1 MKNIKKN
8 INIGLTREELELV
21 INNSNNPELI
31 KKYIN
36 KLDNCDLSK
45 SAIELIREED
55 LLAVNRITDRV
66 LSNYPTGSNNKFR
79 SNTLLFLILLVSVLV
94 GFLFINNETSKDIFF
109 NENSSITELQEGE
122 KSVQNDS
129 NKEKT
134 SNQEGEKI
142 KNGDLTTDENYSKQ
156 PKQQVDSLKISDKS
170 KKENSVDSF
179 KINGSVLKS
188 KKEKKKNNSSNK
200 DKNYRRKVKLIKSVR
215 KVPEKYKNEEYKPSD
230 LVDFFD
236 GNKNLEN
243 ELFKGLKGKI
253 KDDYLPRKNSSI
265 VFKFSVTSK
274 GKIKDLDIQSRVN
287 IELEEIIKTTVNSLK
302 NWTRGNKNIPVIYTV
317 YVTFQ

>member
-1 MKNIKKN
+1 M
-8 INIGLTREELELV
+8 
-21 INNSNNPELI
+21 
-31 KKYIN
+31 
-36 KLDNCDLSK
+36 
-45 SAIELIREED
+45 
-55 LLAVNRITDRV
+55 
-66 LSNYPTGSNNKFR
+66 
-79 SNTLLFLILLVSVLV
+79 
-94 GFLFINNETSKDIFF
+94 
-109 NENSSITELQEGE
+109 
-122 KSVQNDS
+122 
-129 NKEKT
+129 
-134 SNQEGEKI
+134 
-142 KNGDLTTDENYSKQ
+142 
-156 PKQQVDSLKISDKS
+156 
-170 KKENSVDSF
+170 
-179 KINGSVLKS
+179 
-188 KKEKKKNNSSNK
+188 
-200 DKNYRRKVKLIKSVR
+200 IKSVR